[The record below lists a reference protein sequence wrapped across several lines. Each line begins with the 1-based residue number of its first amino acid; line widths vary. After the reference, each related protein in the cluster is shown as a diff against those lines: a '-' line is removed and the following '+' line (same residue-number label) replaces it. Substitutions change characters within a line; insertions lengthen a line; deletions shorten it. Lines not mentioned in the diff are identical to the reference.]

1 MNFKIGISSGI
12 RAGAFKFIKH
22 MVRVFKKRKVA
33 SDLQPRGISR
43 TVSYRENYNDT
54 FNHIHKELTKHY
66 PPKNL
71 S

>member
-1 MNFKIGISSGI
+1 
-12 RAGAFKFIKH
+12 